1 MFVPINGSIS
11 LLTNE
16 YFHAIQS
23 KHSDSVIIS
32 KVSIGASFW
41 SERGFWKLRHD
52 GEQFNIESSKVLVLG
67 YGHKVTFLTPSG
79 KEYLIH
85 TERNIDANN
94 NYKGYYIRLY
104 DTSDWTLVNTFH
116 FTTWVGQYGTSSFDI
131 TGISYCEV
139 NDIIILSVCRIDGTT
154 YDSTSLYAVHRYN
167 EIDNTLTQLSNGYIS
182 SAYGTMLNVGFGAII
197 PTGQG
202 NYILPITA
210 GTASI
215 NLITIA
221 DRVRNVGIEVL
232 FDTGTSKLVKETQ
245 SRIMAI
251 LEHTDGTKKIGVS
264 PVKLTGYS
272 DPAYTNAMAS
282 IDFGEGATGP
292 MPSGRG
298 HYTSIIKG
306 KLYQISEIV
315 RYAPGTTFPDGAF
328 RFRGMEY
335 ANGKLNTQVDIDT
348 IAGTSITGPLANRIG
363 RNPHP
368 SNIAVVS
375 GELYHPSTTLPD
387 GRVGL
392 FSVTRMNAVPFKHVP
407 RMFGF
412 LSGG

>member
-1 MFVPINGSIS
+1 MFVPINGSIP

-32 KVSIGASFW
+32 KISIGASFW
-41 SERGFWKLRHD
+41 FDRGFWKLRHD
-52 GEQFNIESSKVLVLG
+52 GEQFNIESSTALSLD
-67 YGHKVTFLTPSG
+67 YGHKVTVLTPSG
-79 KEYLIH
+79 KEFLLH
-85 TERNIDANN
+85 AERDIDANN
-94 NYKGYYIRLY
+94 NYKGYYIRVY
-104 DTSDWTLVNTFH
+104 DTADWTLVNTFH
-116 FTTWVGQYGTSSFDI
+116 FTTWVGQYSTVSFDI
-131 TGISYCEV
+131 TGICYCEV
-139 NDIIILSVCRIDGTT
+139 NDIIILSLCRIDGTT
-154 YDSTSLYAVHRYN
+154 YDSTFLYAVHRYN
-167 EIDNTLTQLSNGYIS
+167 EGTNALTQLSNNALT
-182 SAYGTMLNVGFGAII
+182 SAYGTMLNTGFGAML

-215 NLITIA
+215 SLTTVA

-232 FDTGTSKLVKETQ
+232 FNPDTNMFVKETQ
-245 SRIMAI
+245 SRILAL

-264 PVKLTGYS
+264 PVKLTGYYE
-272 DPAYTNAMAS
+272 PNYTNAMAS
-282 IDFGEGATGP
+282 VDFGEGSVGP
-292 MPSGRG
+292 IPSGRG
-298 HYTSIIKG
+298 HYTSNIKG

-315 RYAPGTTFPDGAF
+315 RYAPGATFPDGAF

-335 ANGKLNTQVDIDT
+335 TGGALTPQVDIDT

-368 SNIAVVS
+368 SNTAVVS

-407 RMFGF
+407 RMLGF

>member
-1 MFVPINGSIS
+1 MFVPINGSIP

-16 YFHAIQS
+16 YFHAIPS
-23 KHSDSVIIS
+23 KHSDSVILS

-41 SERGFWKLRHD
+41 FDRGFWKLRHD
-52 GEQFNIESSKVLVLG
+52 GQQFNIESSVALSLD
-67 YGHKVTFLTPSG
+67 YGHKTTFTAPSG

-85 TERNIDANN
+85 TSRNIDANN

-104 DTSDWTLVNTFH
+104 DTSNWTLVNTFH

-139 NDIIILSVCRIDGTT
+139 NDIILLSVCRIDGTS
-154 YDSTSLYAVHRYN
+154 YDSTFLYAVHRYD
-167 EIDNTLTQLSNGYIS
+167 ETTNTLTQLSNNVLT
-182 SAYGTMLNVGFGAII
+182 SAYGTMLNTGFGALL

-215 NLITIA
+215 ALTTVA
-221 DRVRNVGIEVL
+221 DRVRNAGIEVL
-232 FDTGTSKLVKETQ
+232 FDPATNTLVKETQ
-245 SRIMAI
+245 SRIMAL
-251 LEHTDGTKKIGVS
+251 LEHTDGTKKIGIS
-264 PVKLTGYS
+264 PVKLTGYY
-272 DPAYTNAMAS
+272 DPNYTNAMAS
-282 IDFGEGATGP
+282 VDFGEGAVGP
-292 MPSGRG
+292 MVSGRG
-298 HYTSIIKG
+298 QYTTVIKG
-306 KLYQISEIV
+306 KLYQLSEIA
-315 RYAPGTTFPDGAF
+315 RFAPGTTFPDGAF

-335 ANGKLNTQVDIDT
+335 LNGKLNSQVDIDT
-348 IAGTSITGPLANRIG
+348 IAGTSVTGPLANRIG

-368 SNIAVVS
+368 SNTAVVS

-407 RMFGF
+407 RMLGF

>member
-1 MFVPINGSIS
+1 MFVPINGSIP
-11 LLTNE
+11 LRTNE

-41 SERGFWKLRHD
+41 SEWGFWKLRHD
-52 GEQFNIESSKVLVLG
+52 GEQFNIESSKVLVLD

-85 TERNIDANN
+85 TERDIDSNN

-116 FTTWVGQYGTSSFDI
+116 FTTWAGTYSTSSFDI

-139 NDIIILSVCRIDGTT
+139 NDIIILSVCLINANSS
-154 YDSTSLYAVHRYN
+154 DSSSMYAVHRYN
-167 EIDNTLTQLSNGYIS
+167 EVGNTLTQLSNGYIS
-182 SAYGTMLNVGFGAII
+182 SASGTMLNVGFGAII

-202 NYILPITA
+202 NYILPIA
-210 GTASI
+210 VGAS
-215 NLITIA
+215 LTYIA

-232 FDTGTSKLVKETQ
+232 FDPGTRKLVKETQ

-272 DPAYTNAMAS
+272 DPAYTNAMAA
-282 IDFGEGATGP
+282 IDFGEGAIGP

-328 RFRGMEY
+328 RFRGMPY
-335 ANGKLNTQVDIDT
+335 ANGQLHTQVDIDT
-348 IAGTSITGPLANRIG
+348 IDGTSITGPLANRIG

-407 RMFGF
+407 RMSGF